1 MADITHLLGEIA
13 EIDEALKTH
22 KLSQSDY
29 DEIVKILN
37 RAPNLIELGIFSA
50 MWSEH
55 CSYKS

>member
-37 RAPNLIELGIFSA
+37 RAPNLIELGIFFGYV
-50 MWSEH
+50 E
-55 CSYKS
+55 